1 MVCLVTGG
9 AGFIGSNLVSLL
21 LKEGHSV
28 RILDN
33 LSSGYR
39 VNVPLKDVEFII
51 GDVRD
56 FSMVEKCL
64 NGIDTVFHLAASV
77 GNSRSIEHPFID
89 SSVNYGGT
97 LNILEA
103 SRRKAVQN
111 VVFSS
116 SAGVFGE
123 LKTMPIAEDHPAE
136 PDTPYGASKLGAEKM
151 ALAYAKLYKI
161 NVVALRYF
169 NVYGMNQRFDE
180 YGNVIPKFVFRL
192 LKGQKIHIFGNGE
205 QTRDFVNSK
214 DVAMA
219 NYLGAKGL
227 VSGAFNIGSG
237 TSVTINTLAKMIVSE
252 IGGSTDQVVYS
263 PPRAGDVL
271 HSQAAIKKAS
281 EAFGFNPSI
290 PLVDGIRNYVQWAK
304 RDVEAFAS

>member
-39 VNVPLKDVEFII
+39 VNVPLKDAEFII

-56 FSMVEKCL
+56 LSIVDKCL
-64 NGIDTVFHLAASV
+64 NGVDTVFHLAASV

-89 SSVNYGGT
+89 SSVNYSGT

-123 LKTMPIAEDHPAE
+123 LKTMPITEDHPAE

-237 TSVTINTLAKMIVSE
+237 TSVTINTLAKMILSE

-290 PLVDGIRNYVQWAK
+290 PLEDGIRNYVQWAK
-304 RDVEAFAS
+304 QDLEAFAS